1 MLSKKAKYAIKALL
15 ALADGARDEPMRIA
29 DLAREE
35 QIPPKFLELILL
47 GLKNHG
53 ILQSRKGKGGG
64 YLLARDPAEIYLG
77 QIVRM
82 FDGPLAPVP
91 CASQTAY
98 VPCADCRN
106 EAVCGVHLAMKEVR
120 DATARVLDGT
130 SLACSPARWS
140 RPRGRPHSPWPESR
154 LVWRNDAA
162 GVAVRL
168 TDVGLHRLI
177 PALPTSSTAHSNPYI
192 NILLTPDRSVPDGT
206 SPWHSVCLFTRS
218 TR

>member
-1 MLSKKAKYAIKALL
+1 MLSRKAKYAIKALL
-15 ALADGARDEPMRIA
+15 ALADNEHEEPMRIA
-29 DLAREE
+29 DLARTE

-64 YLLARDPAEIYLG
+64 YLLARDPGEIYLG
-77 QIVRM
+77 QIVRL

-120 DATARVLDGT
+120 DATARILDGT
-130 SLACSPARWS
+130 SLAALQRKVRRATNPS
-140 RPRGRPHSPWPESR
+140 RS
-154 LVWRNDAA
+154 L
-162 GVAVRL
+162 
-168 TDVGLHRLI
+168 
-177 PALPTSSTAHSNPYI
+177 SS
-192 NILLTPDRSVPDGT
+192 
-206 SPWHSVCLFTRS
+206 
-218 TR
+218 

>member
-15 ALADGARDEPMRIA
+15 ALADCEGEEPMRIA
-29 DLAREE
+29 DLARAE

-64 YLLARDPAEIYLG
+64 YRLARDPSQIFLG

-98 VPCADCRN
+98 VPCADCRD
-106 EAVCGVHLAMKEVR
+106 EAVCGVRLAMKEVR

-130 SLACSPARWS
+130 SLASLREKVERATEP
-140 RPRGRPHSPWPESR
+140 
-154 LVWRNDAA
+154 
-162 GVAVRL
+162 
-168 TDVGLHRLI
+168 I
-177 PALPTSSTAHSNPYI
+177 PLS
-192 NILLTPDRSVPDGT
+192 
-206 SPWHSVCLFTRS
+206 
-218 TR
+218 